1 VSFQVLVAV
10 TLKTTIIWDV
20 MLYSLVEP
28 YILEEH
34 AASFL
39 RAQE

>member
-1 VSFQVLVAV
+1 MAV

-20 MLYSLVEP
+20 TPSSLVEI
-28 YILEEH
+28 YILEEY